1 MTQRALLVSTSN
13 PYPVVK
19 DGCQRLVHD
28 YVDTMFPRHEVRF
41 LHVDGDEWAPLGLYA
56 DGRRVDGDVHLGD
69 VLEHDFDFV
78 VFVGFKATDFTLRL
92 SRAKPSFCYTD
103 TFPHPNVPRAV
114 FRGILSH
121 RCSAGDDDDEQILL
135 VGGSYDDEVFYPDR
149 RPEDIVLSVGRIDPT
164 KNQLE
169 LVSRYREAIFER
181 FGLPLYL
188 AGGASDDAYQREVE
202 PFVDGVAV
210 ISSIVDC
217 DDPSAD
223 ANWHSA
229 RELAALCNRARL
241 FVSGS
246 PKESFSMAMIEAM
259 ACGTTCVVNGDYW
272 GFHEADLR
280 PRVLGNITG
289 PRGSIVELAADAL
302 RDDLRVDGSEWAA
315 RYSLRAI
322 RDVVSRF
329 VDERV

>member
-28 YVDTMFPRHEVRF
+28 YVDTMFPRHEVHF
-41 LHVDGDEWAPLGLYA
+41 LHVDGDAWAPLALYA
-56 DGRRVDGDVHLGD
+56 DGRRVGGDVRPTD
-69 VLEHDFDFV
+69 VLAHDFEFV
-78 VFVGFKATDFTLRL
+78 VFVGFKVTDFTLRL
-92 SRAKPSFCYTD
+92 SSAKPSFCYTD

-121 RCSAGDDDDEQILL
+121 RCSAGGNGEQILL

-149 RPEDIVLSVGRIDPT
+149 RHEDIVLSVGRIDPS

-181 FGLPLYL
+181 YGLPLYL
-188 AGGASDDAYQREVE
+188 AGGAQDVAYHREIE

-210 ISSIVDC
+210 ISSVVDA
-217 DDPSAD
+217 DDPSGD

-272 GFHEADLR
+272 GFHEPDLR

-289 PRGSIVELAADAL
+289 PRGSIVDLVAHAL
-302 RDDLRVDGSEWAA
+302 RDDQRIDGSRWAA
-315 RYSLRAI
+315 RYSLRAM
-322 RDVVSRF
+322 RDVVSQF